1 MIEKS
6 YKLGAP
12 DGHKVEKILFDENM
26 NYIHLVL
33 EAGQDMPEHYSNAN
47 VYLTI
52 LKGTIAI
59 KLEEQEYH
67 EYEAYHMLTV
77 PFNTKMHF
85 KNAGEAIL
93 EILIFK
99 APAPAK

>member
-6 YKLGAP
+6 FKLGAP
-12 DGHKVEKILFDENM
+12 DGHKVEKILFDEHM
-26 NYIHLVL
+26 HYIHLVL
-33 EAGQDMPEHYSNAN
+33 ESGQDMPEHYSNSN
-47 VYLTI
+47 VYMTI

-59 KLEEQEYH
+59 KLEDQDYH
-67 EYEAYHMLTV
+67 EYGDYHMLNI

-85 KNAGEAIL
+85 KNAGEDIL

-99 APAPAK
+99 APAPTK

>member
-6 YKLGAP
+6 YVLGAP
-12 DGHKVEKILFDENM
+12 DGHKIEKILFDEHM

-33 EAGQDMPEHYSNAN
+33 EAGQDMKEHYSNSN
-47 VYLTI
+47 VYMTI
-52 LKGTIAI
+52 LKGKIAI
-59 KLEEQEYH
+59 KLEDQDYH
-67 EYEAYHMLTV
+67 EYTDYHMLTV

-85 KNAGEAIL
+85 KNAGTEIL